1 MSTGAALIAVA
12 VLLLLNAFFV
22 LAEFAMVKLRPT
34 QVEALIQQGN
44 PRALLVAHIQ
54 AHLDEYLSVCQVGIT
69 LASIALGFVGEPA
82 FASLLEPL
90 LGSWGLAHAAGI
102 MFAYLMVSFLHILL
116 GEQVPKVL
124 AIRSP
129 ANSAL
134 SVSRPLQVTRWVL
147 WLPLVVLNGSANFV
161 MRLLG
166 FHAPASEPL
175 HTEQELRVILELS
188 QSAGSL
194 SFRQLLLMENVFDL
208 RSVRVSEAMRG
219 RDGVAV
225 LRADSPWPDNLATIR
240 ERRQTRYPLVDGG
253 GKPLG
258 IVHVKDL
265 VLAGVNELV
274 QPDLRRLARRFW
286 TVREDASLET
296 LLGDLQRRHLHM
308 AIVHDANDRWT
319 GLITLEDIIEEI
331 VGTIEDEFQLEAP
344 LFVADGL
351 TPGRVVLGLNAASL
365 EGAIREALARVPVAE
380 LPIPAARI
388 AEAVVERERGMPT
401 LLARGLAAP
410 HARMAEVNEFV
421 LVFARSDDGIPV
433 PGRDERAH
441 LLFIMV
447 TPARDPRVQLRLLAR
462 IAGLLDS
469 DYVVERLRE
478 AESQSQVVE
487 VLRAADPGALD

>member
-1 MSTGAALIAVA
+1 MSTGAALVAVA
-12 VLLLLNAFFV
+12 FLLLLNAFFV

-34 QVEALIQQGN
+34 QVEALVQQGK
-44 PRALLVAHIQ
+44 PGAPLVAHIQ
-54 AHLDEYLSVCQVGIT
+54 AHLDEYLSVCQLGIT
-69 LASIALGFVGEPA
+69 LASIGLGFVGEPA
-82 FASLLEPL
+82 FAVLLEPL
-90 LGSWGLAHAAGI
+90 LGSWLWAHAVALAL
-102 MFAYLMVSFLHILL
+102 AYVLVSFLHILF
-116 GEQVPKVL
+116 GELVPKSL
-124 AIRSP
+124 AIRVP
-129 ANSAL
+129 EGSAL
-134 SVSRPLQVTRWVL
+134 GIARPLQLTRWLL
-147 WLPLVVLNGSANFV
+147 WVPLMVLNGAANAV
-161 MRLLG
+161 LRLIG
-166 FHAPASEPL
+166 FGSPAHEPL

-225 LRADSPWPDNLATIR
+225 LRAEAPWPENLATIR

-253 GKPLG
+253 GKPIG

-265 VLAGVNELV
+265 VLAGINEIV
-274 QPDLRRLARRFW
+274 QPDLRRMARPFP
-286 TVREDASLET
+286 TVREDVSLET
-296 LLGDLQRRHLHM
+296 LLGDLQRRHSHM
-308 AIVHDANDRWT
+308 AMVLDANERWT

-351 TPGRVVLGLNAASL
+351 TPGRVVLGLHAESL
-365 EGAIREALARVPVAE
+365 EGAIREALARVPVGE
-380 LPIPAARI
+380 LPIPGARI

-478 AESQSQVVE
+478 AESQAQVVE